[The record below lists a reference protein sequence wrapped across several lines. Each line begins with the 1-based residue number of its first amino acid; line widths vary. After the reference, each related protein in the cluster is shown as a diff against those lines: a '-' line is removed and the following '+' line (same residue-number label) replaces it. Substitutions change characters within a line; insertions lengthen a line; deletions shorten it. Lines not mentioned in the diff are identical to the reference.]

1 MAKQRTDYMKM
12 NTWSP
17 TDPILPKEL
26 SSNFVML
33 DEEMKNHGINVKW
46 FGAVGDGKTDDTIA
60 FQAAMSM
67 CDKRYK
73 MFVPAG
79 TYRIRQTIENNSRGI
94 FGIAPYVDS
103 GEMGTHIIWD
113 PIDVSTDLLP
123 CIRIRNSGDK
133 AIFEDFTVTGIAD
146 YNSRNLS
153 TWIDKESFDQSS
165 YSMFAVGA
173 SAIEVTGKATPIFR
187 NIRTSGVKVGQLL
200 NSTNGHVYS
209 YDSSW
214 NGLIG
219 VYCRINSGDYFYQG
233 GGISGAFCGI
243 MLGTLL
249 NAGHRGG
256 FDANL
261 HRTHLGFSPYAIY
274 QCVDS
279 KMDEYNQASTVRGLS
294 GMYTSAQFEQ
304 CGEAAIKLLSK
315 SATSNLRMFG
325 FGFSWSV
332 PTYSG
337 NAGAWEF
344 PLPDKLKPLG
354 EKQQYAAW
362 FGTITAPV
370 TFNDDLGTLRK
381 SSAPGAIGSAYID
394 ILTGD
399 KESDLCGLVISD
411 TVIRRKVTPLYKTVD
426 LRTRMEEREHRT
438 LMPVSAPNLLSN
450 PEILSNWTV
459 SNGGSISLVT
469 VDQIPIP
476 ITNEMKQ
483 VIGIRP
489 VILRVTPDG
498 IQSPS
503 VRIKFNTPSLPYQ
516 GDANRNLAMQY
527 FVLETDFE
535 SGTSFKSIGRISA
548 QNAEYIFNDAV
559 TWKSKGWK
567 HLRGRELASKT
578 GLLYEFS
585 IGFIP
590 KSGET
595 YIAGVMVTWDH
606 IGSYSPYSHSYMS
619 DSLEIGGSGNG
630 IILTDSV
637 TNARY
642 RLSIANGSLHITE
655 A

>member
-17 TDPILPKEL
+17 TDPILPEEL

-46 FGAVGDGKTDDTIA
+46 FGAVGDGKTDDTAA

-113 PIDVSTDLLP
+113 PVDVSTDLLP

-153 TWIDKESFDQSS
+153 TWIDKESFDQNS

-173 SAIEVTGKATPIFR
+173 AAIEVTGKATPIFR

-233 GGISGAFCGI
+233 GGISGAFCGVL
-243 MLGTLL
+243 LGTLL

-256 FDANL
+256 FDAHL

-274 QCVDS
+274 QCIDS

-344 PLPDKLKPLG
+344 PLPDELKPLG

-450 PEILSNWTV
+450 PEIISNWTV

-469 VDQIPIP
+469 VDQIPLP

-498 IQSPS
+498 TQSPS
-503 VRIKFNTPSLPYQ
+503 LRIKFNTPSLPYQ

-527 FVLETDFE
+527 FILETDYE

-548 QNAEYIFNDAV
+548 QNAEYIFNDAI
-559 TWKSKGWK
+559 TWKTKGWK

-606 IGSYSPYSHSYMS
+606 IGSYSPYSHSYMT
-619 DSLEIGGSGNG
+619 DSLEIAGSGNG

>member
-17 TDPILPKEL
+17 TDPILPEEL

-46 FGAVGDGKTDDTIA
+46 FGAVGDGKTDDTAA

-113 PIDVSTDLLP
+113 PVDVSTDLLP

-153 TWIDKESFDQSS
+153 TWIDKESFDQNS

-173 SAIEVTGKATPIFR
+173 AAIEVTGKATPIFR

-233 GGISGAFCGI
+233 GGISGAFCGV

-344 PLPDKLKPLG
+344 PLPDELKPRG

-527 FVLETDFE
+527 FILETDYE

-548 QNAEYIFNDAV
+548 QNAEYIFNDAI
-559 TWKSKGWK
+559 TWKTKGWK

-642 RLSIANGSLHITE
+642 RLTIANGSLHITE